1 MRHRT
6 ILKNAMLSV
15 LGFICIAAY
24 DDELAFATYTVTEK
38 SNNL

>member
-1 MRHRT
+1 MKHRT